1 MILLKPWLFSSAM
14 YPAQRMR
21 HVRPRDFQ
29 AVGLAQARAGVAKIN
44 CCPYLGAAMV

>member
-14 YPAQRMR
+14 YLAQRMR

-29 AVGLAQARAGVAKIN
+29 AVGLAQARAGVLKKLVAAPI
-44 CCPYLGAAMV
+44 LGQQ